1 MGVKWKISEFANIV
15 VDGGYRFAFTDYF
28 DDASTVYLDNSSFTD
43 PIAADLADRGP
54 EIGEELKSAGSKRGN
69 PGFDDTY
76 FILNIRAEYYL
87 PATFNPFQVNKLRTH
102 RRKQYYR
109 RRPKRR

>member
-1 MGVKWKISEFANIV
+1 MGLKFRISDFANIV
-15 VDGGYRFAFTDYF
+15 IDGGYRFAYTDYF
-28 DDASTVYLDNSSFTD
+28 DDVSTVYLDNSSFTD
-43 PIAADLADRGP
+43 PIATALADKGP
-54 EIGEELKSAGSKRGN
+54 EIGEELRPVGAKRGN

-76 FILNIRAEYYL
+76 FILNVRAEYYL
-87 PATFNPFQVNKLRTH
+87 PATFNPFQINKLRTH